1 MFNSRLSLADRQG
14 VTAKIVDTE
23 ILQQQFFYF
32 MWRLIYTIPLS
43 VNFCLLAGVNQQILD
58 CVFYRLFSITLK
70 A

>member
-14 VTAKIVDTE
+14 VTAKIVETE

-43 VNFCLLAGVNQQILD
+43 VNFCLLACINPQILD